1 MNSPA
6 GAWKINWQGKSK
18 MEIQGTWIKD
28 EEGFMEFET
37 SQLQRLYE
45 TVTDKYHQVYN
56 QFVAELDD
64 EEDAYYLALEKGYE
78 MITDYKEIAGAT
90 EFVTTYKT
98 PAYTADIWYET
109 DDITGRKVFDKGFIR
124 ICSKE

>member
-1 MNSPA
+1 ME
-6 GAWKINWQGKSK
+6 K
-18 MEIQGTWIKD
+18 MELQGTWTKD

-45 TVTDKYHQVYN
+45 SVTDLYHQVYN
-56 QFVAELDD
+56 HYVNEFDDD
-64 EEDAYYLALEKGYE
+64 EAYYKALEEGYE
-78 MITDYKEIAGAT
+78 MVTDYKEIDGVS

-109 DDITGRKVFDKGFIR
+109 DEYSGKKVLGSFKNVSELVEIED
-124 ICSKE
+124 